1 MTTNQ
6 QIVDQLKNK
15 LESIEG
21 IKKVFEWLSRP
32 LNEGEYPCII
42 LRDPTDKVQHDK
54 SSETEDHALLV
65 EIDVIVSPDDY
76 EAVELRDLVPKVK
89 GAVRDA
95 ITQDDFYY
103 YGSYLGR
110 TIVGEHKD
118 YFYVAS
124 RLSFEIEYQT
134 EKWSES

>member
-1 MTTNQ
+1 MTLNQ

-21 IKKVFEWLSRP
+21 IQKVFEWLSRP
-32 LNEGEYPCII
+32 LNDGEYPALI
-42 LRDPTDKVQHDK
+42 LRDPTDKVK
-54 SSETEDHALLV
+54 SDFSSGVEDHTLLV

-76 EAVELRDLVPKVK
+76 EAVQLRELVPKVK

-95 ITQDDFYY
+95 ISQDDFFY
-103 YGSYLGR
+103 YGKYLGR
-110 TIVGEHKD
+110 TIVGEHKE

-124 RLSFEIEYQT
+124 RLSFEIQYET
-134 EKWSES
+134 EKWSEE